1 MSKLE
6 NDAAA
11 RSKLFITT
19 WRQQCSE
26 KKAQAKGWRQWLEEE
41 MLWSVPEGNFWDDE
55 NYSTVWPPGWIAG
68 LV

>member
-1 MSKLE
+1 MSRLE
-6 NDAAA
+6 NDAIA
-11 RSKLFITT
+11 RNKLFITT

-41 MLWSVPEGNFWDDE
+41 MQWSVPEGNFWDDE
-55 NYSTVWPPGWIAG
+55 KLQRRLASRLIAG